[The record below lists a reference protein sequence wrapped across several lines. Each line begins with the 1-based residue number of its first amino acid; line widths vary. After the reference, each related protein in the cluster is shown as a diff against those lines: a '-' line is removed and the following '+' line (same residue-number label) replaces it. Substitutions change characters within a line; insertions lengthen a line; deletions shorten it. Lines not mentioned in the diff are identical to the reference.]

1 MMFDNTATIKLS
13 IREAKAALEMSKEV
27 SNTIQ
32 KLDHIANC
40 FWYLRRTNHLLI
52 MHEPKQ

>member
-1 MMFDNTATIKLS
+1 MFDNTATIKLS